1 MERILEISLLYDFY
15 GELLTEKQKNIFE
28 LYYQNDL
35 SLGEIGEQLK
45 ISRQGVYDTLKR
57 SESILS
63 QYEEKLKLVEKFVT
77 NKYYIEEMLEIMNKI
92 EEDLDSHKELKAEI
106 DKMKAIAYK
115 ILDK

>member
-15 GELLTEKQKNIFE
+15 GELLTNKQKNIFE

-63 QYEEKLKLVEKFVT
+63 QYEEKLRLVERFVT
-77 NKYYIEEMLEIMNKI
+77 NKHYIKEMLEIVSKI
-92 EEDLDSHKELKAEI
+92 EKDLDHHKELKAEF
-106 DKMKAIAYK
+106 DTMKAIAYK
-115 ILDK
+115 ILDE